1 MKDSKNTSAECA
13 VVKER
18 PILFSGAMVRAI
30 LAGRKTQTR
39 RVMKDAPL
47 GAAAYCL
54 GVYKGVWGIHEDV
67 NRDEGVHRFKC
78 PYGVPGDRLW
88 VRETWAPSKAL
99 DDVPTMRLASGFPC
113 EYRAGGTS
121 IDGLERLVERGGWRP
136 SIFMPRKAS
145 RILLEVTEVRV
156 ERLQGISEADAMAE
170 GVERI
175 ELGPFQVAGL
185 PVHPMTSSYKEA
197 FEKLWETINGKR
209 APWASNPWVWVVGFK
224 RVEVRNEDH

>member
-1 MKDSKNTSAECA
+1 MAEQ
-13 VVKER
+13 

-39 RVMKDAPL
+39 RAVKDAPL

-88 VRETWAPSKAL
+88 VRETWAPSRAL

-170 GVERI
+170 GVDAVSMADIPRQATMSRRADFAQI
-175 ELGPFQVAGL
+175 WDL
-185 PVHPMTSSYKEA
+185 
-197 FEKLWETINGKR
+197 INGKR